1 MPVAVTRLVDCETF
15 QTLGERV
22 RYVRQ
27 LAEDDYA
34 EEARKALLIVV
45 DDFRD
50 LIPGDLRAA
59 ASAKSGQFLSLAR
72 KVNAGFGNAD
82 ELAKITFE
90 MLSIGESILEA
101 ARERQAASGK
111 ADIIESTPDSTPE
124 KIYTLGSDG
133 LGSSDNVVALQ
144 PPAPRTL
151 TPALPPDVQPG
162 VTKPNF
168 GAVVVRAT
176 KVSKNFF
183 STQFELSDLSFELKL
198 GQITALVGRNGA
210 GKSTLLRLVIGE
222 LSPDS
227 GLIEYPMLADF
238 GRRHVREHMGYVA
251 QRSVRWR
258 GRLEENLEFYAS
270 AYGMRGHANTERV
283 TWLLNR
289 FGLVGYE
296 DHTWAQLSGG
306 YQLRFDLARALLH
319 RPSLLILDEPLAN
332 LDVVSQ
338 QEFLLDLKSIANSRG
353 SEAAILV
360 TSQHLFEMEAIA
372 DQLILLRE
380 GQKVFLEDIGRLG
393 EGRLA
398 NSFELRTDASEQYLL
413 AALRDLQ
420 IRSVRRFTTHY
431 QLDFPVD
438 VGQADIL
445 RALAGLPG
453 TTTYIRDIS
462 RSTRPLMTSAQGTE

>member
-1 MPVAVTRLVDCETF
+1 MPVAVTNAIDFETF
-15 QTLGERV
+15 QTLEDRV
-22 RYVRQ
+22 RHVRQ

-34 EEARKALLIVV
+34 DEARKALLIVV

-50 LIPGDLRAA
+50 LIPGELCAL
-59 ASAKSGQFLSLAR
+59 ASAKSGQFLRLAR
-72 KVNAGFGNAD
+72 KVNAGFGDAD
-82 ELAKITFE
+82 DLAKITFE
-90 MLSIGESILEA
+90 MLSIGESILDA
-101 ARERQAASGK
+101 AKELRGASTK
-111 ADIIESTPDSTPE
+111 ADVVTPVADTAPESGYSYGIAGPT
-124 KIYTLGSDG
+124 
-133 LGSSDNVVALQ
+133 DNVVALQ
-144 PPAPRTL
+144 PPAAKTF
-151 TPALPPDVQPG
+151 TPALPPDVQPR

-168 GAVVVRAT
+168 GSVVVRAT
-176 KVSKNFF
+176 KASKNFS
-183 STQFELSDLSFELKL
+183 STQFELADLSFELKL

-210 GKSTLLRLVIGE
+210 GKSTLLRLVLGE
-222 LSPDS
+222 LAPDS
-227 GLIEYPMLADF
+227 GLIEYPMLEDF
-238 GRRHVREHMGYVA
+238 GRRHVGEHMGYVA

-258 GRLEENLEFYAS
+258 GRLEENLEFYAA
-270 AYGMRGHANTERV
+270 AYGMRGRANSERV

-380 GQKVFLEDIGRLG
+380 GQKIFLEDIDRLG
-393 EGRLA
+393 EGRPA

-438 VGQADIL
+438 VEQADIL